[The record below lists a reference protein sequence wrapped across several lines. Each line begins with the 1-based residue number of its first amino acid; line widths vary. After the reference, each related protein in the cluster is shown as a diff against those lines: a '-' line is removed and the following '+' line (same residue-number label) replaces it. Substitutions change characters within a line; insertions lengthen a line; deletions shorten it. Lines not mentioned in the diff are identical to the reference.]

1 MSINRSTRIDRTD
14 PLCIL
19 VIQQFAKPLRPA
31 SKAPCWTIS
40 LMEMVPQGTSK
51 CGTSNIILNIEPF
64 WTSIK
69 SWVILFLNSADE
81 APSSS
86 SSRTSKTFF
95 RSTTGISTSAP
106 FWDDPIIQIW
116 SKRWRL
122 EPSLRILVAPR
133 FGSQKISGRFFTIQ
147 SNQVKNHSAPM
158 NWAGISPSFPQ
169 TPNAGCCSALP
180 VRVMGW
186 WWEDCYSLNSDNY
199 IYIYILSTIL
209 STISKSHSS
218 GWKWD
223 HHRRNWSLV
232 MSWFLEATPRPT
244 TPPFRSGCRRPAPR
258 ISGSIPAQTSNQLG
272 RAMGELWFHLP
283 GFRWEN
289 W

>member
-19 VIQQFAKPLRPA
+19 VIQQFAKPLKPA

-122 EPSLRILVAPR
+122 ESSLRILVGPR
-133 FGSQKISGRFFTIQ
+133 FGSQKISGLFLRSKVTRSKITQHRWTGRESVLLFLRHQMQDVAQPFLYEW
-147 SNQVKNHSAPM
+147 
-158 NWAGISPSFPQ
+158 WADG
-169 TPNAGCCSALP
+169 
-180 VRVMGW
+180 
-186 WWEDCYSLNSDNY
+186 E
-199 IYIYILSTIL
+199 
-209 STISKSHSS
+209 
-218 GWKWD
+218 
-223 HHRRNWSLV
+223 
-232 MSWFLEATPRPT
+232 
-244 TPPFRSGCRRPAPR
+244 R
-258 ISGSIPAQTSNQLG
+258 IVI
-272 RAMGELWFHLP
+272 H
-283 GFRWEN
+283 
-289 W
+289 